1 MPCHALATNG
11 RTRSN
16 AAACCDPPSAPCV
29 PPVGAA
35 RVIADRA
42 TEPPSLAVEKAASLP
57 AAPNVPA
64 ATRVVDIVSGP
75 LQVRLAETDAD
86 IDAAQ
91 ALRYRIFYDI
101 MGARPVEGAELL
113 RRDRDRYDQICDH
126 LLVLDHSRGS
136 GAEAVV
142 GTYRLIRREAAERI
156 GAFYSAAEYDI
167 GRLIAYPG
175 EILELGRSCVDAGYR
190 ARPVMQLL
198 WSGIATYV
206 FHHDIALMF
215 GCASLPGTD
224 PEALAAPLS
233 YLYYHHLAPPAL
245 RAPAVPERFVDMR
258 RLDPKALDPN
268 RMLAALPPLIKGYLR
283 LGGFV
288 GDGAVIDEQFNTTDV
303 CIVVKTDLVAEKYS
317 RHYERQSKETWA
329 A

>member
-1 MPCHALATNG
+1 MASP
-11 RTRSN
+11 RTACGAV
-16 AAACCDPPSAPCV
+16 AAHSGQ
-29 PPVGAA
+29 PVRPAGSP
-35 RVIADRA
+35 RVIGGA
-42 TEPPSLAVEKAASLP
+42 TAPSRLPGETAASLP
-57 AAPNVPA
+57 AAA
-64 ATRVVDIVSGP
+64 RIVDIVSGP
-75 LQVRLAETDAD
+75 FQVRLAESAAD

-91 ALRYRIFYDI
+91 ALRYRIFYEI
-101 MGARPVEGAELL
+101 MGAQPLPGMEQR
-113 RRDRDRYDQICDH
+113 RRDSDGYDQICDH
-126 LLVLDHSRGS
+126 LLVFDHSRGS

-142 GTYRLIRREAAERI
+142 GTYRLIRRDAAARF

-167 GRLIAYPG
+167 ARLIAYPG

-198 WSGIATYV
+198 WGGIAAYV
-206 FHHDIALMF
+206 SHYDIALMF

-224 PEALAAPLS
+224 PDALAAPLS

-245 RAPAVPERFVDMR
+245 RARALPERLVDMR
-258 RLDPKALDPN
+258 RLDPAALDPA

-288 GDGAVIDEQFNTTDV
+288 GDGAVIDQQFNTTDV